1 MDSQEFPKTKSE
13 WIKIMGWIIATAVA
27 CAIGYFT
34 SSCSVNHKVIQ
45 SSYNATT
52 GDSIV
57 IRYEQIG
64 RLKK

>member
-1 MDSQEFPKTKSE
+1 MDQNTKKKL
-13 WIKIMGWIIATAVA
+13 WGWLKLIIVAIASAT
-27 CAIGYFT
+27 ITFLTEG
-34 SSCSVNHKVIQ
+34 CSVNHKVIQ

>member
-1 MDSQEFPKTKSE
+1 MAINKQKAWELVKL
-13 WIKIMGWIIATAVA
+13 IIVA
-27 CAIGYFT
+27 IASAIVTYF
-34 SSCSVNHKVIQ
+34 SSGCSVNHKVIQ